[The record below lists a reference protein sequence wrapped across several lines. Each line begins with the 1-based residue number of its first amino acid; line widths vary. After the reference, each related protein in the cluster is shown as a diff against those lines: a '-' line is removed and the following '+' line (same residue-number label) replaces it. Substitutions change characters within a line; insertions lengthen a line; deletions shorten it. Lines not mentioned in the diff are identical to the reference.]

1 MRGGQANEQWM
12 KNALASGS
20 ITPPASSGPRRN
32 RAWLVVTGMGIA
44 TIIVAAILL

>member
-20 ITPPASSGPRRN
+20 ITPPAGIGPRPS
-32 RAWLVVTGMGIA
+32 RAWLIVTGAGIA